1 MSADIA
7 EKLGRAP
14 AEGFR
19 PPSDPQNSAMSALI
33 EYLKGA
39 GAKWLEQQELDPA
52 LPIWWSE
59 PH

>member
-1 MSADIA
+1 MSPDIA

-19 PPSDPQNSAMSALI
+19 PPSNAQNSAMSALI
-33 EYLKGA
+33 EYLQGT
-39 GAKWLEQQELDPA
+39 GPKWLEQEELDPA
-52 LPIWWSE
+52 LPVSWSE